1 MQIFQYMEQHG
12 HEQLVFCFDKVS
24 GLKAIIAIHDTT
36 LGPALGG
43 CRMWKYD
50 CEDDAILDALRLA
63 KGMTYKNSAMGLNL
77 GGGKT
82 VVIGD
87 PRRDKTEE
95 LFRALGRFVESLG
108 GRYITAEDVGIGTE
122 DIGLVRMETDNVA
135 GLPDKSGEPSPATAF
150 GVYRGM
156 KACVRAIYKTES
168 LRGKVVAVQGVG
180 QVGYYLCRHLYDE
193 GARLIVS
200 DIYQDRLD
208 VAAKEFGA
216 QAVPPEEIYAVESD
230 IFSPCALG
238 AVVNDQTIKQFKCKI
253 IAGSANNQL
262 QEPSHGDQLHKMGI
276 LYAPDYVIN
285 GGGVT
290 NVAHERHPAGYNHER
305 AYSQIA
311 TIYDKISRIIEISR
325 VENIPTYRAADVLA
339 EGRLDKLAR
348 LGRIRLP
355 GQTGRG

>member
-1 MQIFQYMEQHG
+1 MRIFEYMERHG
-12 HEQLVFCFDKVS
+12 HEQLVFCHDKVS

-43 CRMWKYD
+43 CRMWKYES
-50 CEDDAILDALRLA
+50 EDEAILDALRLA
-63 KGMTYKNSAMGLNL
+63 KGMSYKNSVMGLNL

-87 PRRDKTEE
+87 PRQEKSEE

-122 DIGLVRMETDNVA
+122 DITVVRMETDYVA
-135 GLPDKSGEPSPATAF
+135 GLPDKSGDPSPATAF

-156 KACVRAIYKTES
+156 KACVRAVFGTES
-168 LRGKVVAVQGVG
+168 LRDMVVAVQGVG
-180 QVGYYLCRHLYDE
+180 HVGYYLCRHLYDE
-193 GARLIVS
+193 GARLMAS
-200 DIYQDRLD
+200 DIYQDRVD
-208 VAAKEFGA
+208 VVAREFGVKV
-216 QAVPPEEIYAVESD
+216 VPPDQIYGVECD

-238 AVVNDQTIKQFKCKI
+238 AVVNDQTIGRFKCKI

-262 QEPSHGDQLHKMGI
+262 KDPSHGDQLFQMGI

-290 NVAHERHPAGYNHER
+290 NVAHEYHPAGYAHER

-311 TIYDKISRIIEISR
+311 TIYDKISRVIEISR
-325 VENIPTYRAADVLA
+325 NQNIPTNRAADVLA
-339 EGRLDKLAR
+339 EERLDKIGR
-348 LGRIRLP
+348 LSRIRLP
-355 GQTGRG
+355 RNSSRG